1 MTALKS
7 IAPREAAD
15 LVRKGAVLID
25 IREDNERAREQ
36 IPGTVHRALSSIEK
50 SGTLGAAAGAAHHKT
65 LIFHCRTGMR
75 TQANAEALAD
85 AASCEAYILEGGLE
99 AWKTAGLP
107 VKFDRTQPIEIMR
120 QVQIAAGSLVLL
132 GVILGF
138 TAHPAFF
145 ALSGAVG
152 GGLVF
157 AGVSGFCGM
166 ARLLAL
172 MPWNRRSA
180 PKSA

>member
-25 IREDNERAREQ
+25 IREDNERARVQ

-50 SGTLGAAAGAAHHKT
+50 SGTADAVAGSARGNIV
-65 LIFHCRTGMR
+65 IFHCRTGMR

-99 AWKTAGLP
+99 AWKAAGLP
-107 VKFDRTQPIEIMR
+107 VKVDRGKPIEIIR
-120 QVQIAAGSLVLL
+120 QVQIAAGSLVVL

-138 TAHPAFF
+138 AAHPAFF

-166 ARLLAL
+166 ARLLAY
-172 MPWNRRSA
+172 MPWNRRST